1 MCVYRLV
8 GSRRRGAT
16 RIEINRASPLLP
28 FARGSPRRIVDRR
41 TEPLPGR
48 KFISRG
54 PDPPNSPRFEPTN
67 YFLVAQVS
75 RRGCKPQPPLE
86 IAGIRAAV
94 PLTFELHEYSRPNDH
109 REGPFIHSLVYTRF
123 RAFFAVFFP
132 LPPPRIASISATGS
146 PWDQS
151 WNFQSSMV
159 RASEIKLTRG
169 SRTGEQEVWIPSSIL
184 LAIFISTPFIPFPFI
199 SSLLFNRRSN
209 FLHDFSNFSK
219 HACRNDQ
226 SKRERSRD
234 FARGRMEIG
243 DDTRSRFNYHVPLDG
258 RVIISA
264 VRVGRGEEK
273 EGNIRS
279 PG

>member
-28 FARGSPRRIVDRR
+28 FARRSPRRIVDRR

-123 RAFFAVFFP
+123 LRRL
-132 LPPPRIASISATGS
+132 LPPPSSPYRVNFRDRLALGPKLEFPKFDGSSIRDKI
-146 PWDQS
+146 DQRVA
-151 WNFQSSMV
+151 N
-159 RASEIKLTRG
+159 RRTRG
-169 SRTGEQEVWIPSSIL
+169 VVHFIGHLYIYSFYSLPFYLFPPS
-184 LAIFISTPFIPFPFI
+184 
-199 SSLLFNRRSN
+199 FNRRSN

-234 FARGRMEIG
+234 CARGRMEIG

>member
-28 FARGSPRRIVDRR
+28 FARRSPRRIVDRR

-94 PLTFELHEYSRPNDH
+94 PLTFELHEYSRTIIERD
-109 REGPFIHSLVYTRF
+109 RLYTRSYTL
-123 RAFFAVFFP
+123 AFVLSSP
-132 LPPPRIASISATGS
+132 SSSPSRIASISATGS

-169 SRTGEQEVWIPSSIL
+169 SRTGEQEVSSIL
-184 LAIFISTPFIPFPFI
+184 LAIFISTPFIPFPP
-199 SSLLFNRRSN
+199 SFNRRSN

-234 FARGRMEIG
+234 CARGRMEIG

>member
-28 FARGSPRRIVDRR
+28 FARRSPRRIVDRR

-109 REGPFIHSLVYTRF
+109 REGPFTHSLVYTRF

-132 LPPPRIASISATGS
+132 LPPSRIASISATGS

-169 SRTGEQEVWIPSSIL
+169 SRTGEQEVSSIL

-199 SSLLFNRRSN
+199 SSLLLSTGARIFSTIFPTFRNTLAETTNRNESGV
-209 FLHDFSNFSK
+209 
-219 HACRNDQ
+219 AI
-226 SKRERSRD
+226 
-234 FARGRMEIG
+234 ARGEG
-243 DDTRSRFNYHVPLDG
+243 WRSATTLARDLTITSRWTG
-258 RVIISA
+258 A
-264 VRVGRGEEK
+264 
-273 EGNIRS
+273 
-279 PG
+279 

>member
-28 FARGSPRRIVDRR
+28 FARRSPRRIVDRR

-132 LPPPRIASISATGS
+132 LPYRVNFRDRLALGPKLEFPKFDGSSIRDKI
-146 PWDQS
+146 DQRVA
-151 WNFQSSMV
+151 N
-159 RASEIKLTRG
+159 RRTRG
-169 SRTGEQEVWIPSSIL
+169 VDTVVHFIGHLYIYSFYSLPFYLFPPS
-184 LAIFISTPFIPFPFI
+184 
-199 SSLLFNRRSN
+199 FNRRSN

-234 FARGRMEIG
+234 CARGRMEIG

-264 VRVGRGEEK
+264 VRVGRGEKRRETSGVPA
-273 EGNIRS
+273 E
-279 PG
+279 